1 MSTVFESV
9 IVIRT
14 VFESVI
20 VIRKLL
26 LVPPEPN
33 RRCTLCG
40 TRQGLMNT
48 CMFRCMALDRK
59 VQAPGSLNQQR
70 IEKLLVVSDIWV
82 GSWAP
87 LVRTE
92 YNEYWASKLGQQF
105 AGRCTNNQTKII
117 LLQESIYE
125 HRKYTML
132 SVHFFSSCQQA
143 TFAAGWSH
151 GGVSVIDKHRSDGCC
166 L

>member
-1 MSTVFESV
+1 MS
-9 IVIRT
+9 T

-26 LVPPEPN
+26 LVPLEPD

-40 TRQGLMNT
+40 TRQGVMNT

-59 VQAPGSLNQQR
+59 VRAPGSLNQQR

-82 GSWAP
+82 GSWGP